1 MAVGAKKREREGKIR
16 TIRKLYDRD
25 VDEEGLASSRSVI
38 QLGPGAVLN
47 NEDVYLDSG
56 LQVLRV
62 TGLHFMRR
70 CEPDAEEMELFTLAG
85 VDTLLET
92 NRKFVGEGDC
102 VNICKGNHSGK
113 VGVVCKVEKDVVHIT
128 LEAGEEEGGGGL
140 IIGTSLRDVRRIFG
154 VGDSVSV
161 EIGIWKGRRGAVLD
175 VEGEELTIIDYGNKM
190 QVRRKC

>member
-102 VNICKGNHSGK
+102 VNIC
-113 VGVVCKVEKDVVHIT
+113 
-128 LEAGEEEGGGGL
+128 
-140 IIGTSLRDVRRIFG
+140 
-154 VGDSVSV
+154 
-161 EIGIWKGRRGAVLD
+161 
-175 VEGEELTIIDYGNKM
+175 
-190 QVRRKC
+190 